1 MSGLPSG
8 IVTFLFTDIEGSS
21 RLWER
26 DRAAMARAAARHDA
40 LLATAIASHE
50 GVLYKHVG
58 DMVQAAFASA
68 VSAVAAAV
76 AAQRALADEPWP
88 VTGPLRVRMAIHRGE
103 AAPNAAGDYHQVA
116 CLNRLARLMSAGYGG
131 QVLLSAAVRQAT
143 EEDLPEGVTLRDLG
157 RHRLRDLLDPEQ
169 ISQLVIAGLP
179 ADFPPLKTLEGHP
192 TNLPTLSTTLLGRE
206 VELADIASLLGSDG
220 PRLVTLIGPG
230 GVGKTHLALQAAAN
244 ALDEYPD
251 GVWLVRLGEVTDLG
265 MIVPTVAAALGIR
278 EGGGLTMS
286 EALLHWLDDKQI
298 LLVLDN
304 LEQIV
309 AGAPAIADILASS
322 PRLRVLATSRRRLGI
337 GGERIVPVQ
346 PLAVTESEVGSRRSD
361 DAGVIPRISPP
372 PPSVH
377 RPPASVQLFV
387 ERARDVSPGFA
398 LEERNAPLIAAI
410 CAQLDGLPLA
420 IELAAAQL
428 RARTLAELLSDLE
441 RRFELLVGGKREALS
456 HQQSLAATIAWS
468 YERLDAQTQRVA
480 RLLSTFAGGWS
491 RAASE
496 AVARELD
503 DVPGRLDSL
512 VEQSLVRRSTVL
524 NDVSRWSMLESIRAF
539 ARERLETS
547 GEASLAY
554 ERHADWCLTFAA
566 EANEHLDGP
575 RQEEWLARLDL
586 EDDNAR
592 AALQWWT
599 EEGKPDRVLALA
611 TALAPHW
618 QTRGRLSEGRRWL
631 ETALGDGRD
640 LSSERLR
647 ATIEA
652 GILAQMQGD
661 YGGAERWYTE
671 SLDMA
676 RRIGDRGR
684 ETAMLN
690 NLGAI
695 ALERG
700 DPQAAEARFA
710 QSLALAE
717 DRGDD
722 QRRAL
727 ALGNLAAVAQFRGD
741 LTLALRRCTESL
753 AIWRE
758 LGDTRRIAEL
768 LLSILFLLANEPEQ
782 RDRARAVGEE
792 GLRLF
797 RALGDIRGE
806 ALTLSG
812 LGLVASGEGD
822 LDRAAMLHAESLRLA
837 QQVEDRATEARALGS
852 LGLVELDRGRLDRAA
867 DLLGRG
873 LQAVHELGDLDGAAS
888 ALEALAAVHAAR
900 GDDER
905 AARLR
910 GATDALRMR
919 IGAPVPAELRQRYA
933 TLSGTL
939 TQRLHERFAPLLQ
952 EGAALS
958 LADAVAAALTER
970 TSSGDAL
977 AASLR
982 ELDVLLQST
991 AASAP
996 GEVGGI

>member
-8 IVTFLFTDIEGSS
+8 TVTFLFTDIEGSS

-26 DRAAMARAAARHDA
+26 DRAAMVRASARHDV
-40 LLATAIASHE
+40 LLATAITAHD
-50 GVLYKHVG
+50 GVLFKHVG

-68 VSAVAAAV
+68 VDAVAAA
-76 AAQRALADEPWP
+76 AATQRALATEPWP
-88 VTGPLRVRMAIHRGE
+88 ETGPIRVRMAIHRGE
-103 AAPNAAGDYHQVA
+103 AAPNAAGDYHQVP

-131 QVLLSAAVRQAT
+131 QVLLSAVVRQAT
-143 EEDLPEGVTLRDLG
+143 EGRLPEGVTLRDLG

-192 TNLPTLSTTLLGRE
+192 TNLPTLPTALLGRE
-206 VELADIASLLGSDG
+206 AELADIASLLGQDG
-220 PRLVTLIGPG
+220 PRLVTLTGPG

-244 ALDEYPD
+244 ALDDYPD
-251 GVWLVRLGEVTDLG
+251 GVWLVRLGEVTDPS
-265 MIVPTVAAALGIR
+265 MIVPAIAAALGIR
-278 EGGGLTMS
+278 EGGGLTMR
-286 EALLHWLDDKQI
+286 EALLHWLGDKQI

-309 AGAPAIADILASS
+309 AGASAIADLLASS

-337 GGERIVPVQ
+337 GGERVAPVQ
-346 PLAVTESEVGSRRSD
+346 PLAVAASRRGG
-361 DAGVIPRISPP
+361 AATRATISPLSP
-372 PPSVH
+372 ATPHPLPS
-377 RPPASVQLFV
+377 AAVQLFV

-398 LEERNAPLIAAI
+398 LDERNAPLIAAI

-428 RARTLAELLSDLE
+428 RTRTLPELQRDLE

-468 YERLDAQTQRVA
+468 YERLDAQTQRVT

-491 RAASE
+491 RDAAA

-524 NDVSRWSMLESIRAF
+524 DDVSRWSMLESIRAF
-539 ARERLETS
+539 ARERLEAA
-547 GEASLAY
+547 GEAALAY
-554 ERHADWCLTFAA
+554 ERHADWCLAFAT
-566 EANEHLDGP
+566 EANEHLNGP
-575 RQEEWLARLDL
+575 RQDAWLARLDL
-586 EDDNAR
+586 EEDNTR

-599 EEGKPDRVLALA
+599 KKGGPDHVLALA

-631 ETALGDGRD
+631 ETALRGGHGP
-640 LSSERLR
+640 SPERLG
-647 ATIEA
+647 AMVEA
-652 GILAQMQGD
+652 GILAQLQGD
-661 YGGAERWYTE
+661 FNGAERWYTA
-671 SLDMA
+671 SLDAA
-676 RRIGDRGR
+676 RQVDERGR

-700 DPQAAEARFA
+700 DAQAAETRFA

-717 DRGDD
+717 DRGDNH
-722 QRRAL
+722 RRAL

-741 LTLALRRCTESL
+741 LALSLQRCTESL

-768 LLSILFLLANEPEQ
+768 LLSILFLLANEPAQ
-782 RDRARAVGEE
+782 RDRAGAVGEE
-792 GLRLF
+792 SLRRF
-797 RALGDIRGE
+797 RALGDVRGE

-822 LDRAAMLHAESLRLA
+822 LERAALLHAESLRLA
-837 QQVEDRATEARALGS
+837 QQIEDRSTEARALGS

-867 DLLGRG
+867 DLLGRS
-873 LQAVHELGDLDGAAS
+873 LQAVRTLGDPDGTAS

-910 GATDALRMR
+910 GAADALRTT

-933 TLSGTL
+933 SLSETLAR
-939 TQRLHERFAPLLQ
+939 RLDDRCEILLR

-958 LADAVAAALTER
+958 LEDAVATALAER
-970 TSSGDAL
+970 GGPDDAL
-977 AASLR
+977 STSLR
-982 ELDVLLQST
+982 ELDILLQST
-991 AASAP
+991 AGGAQ